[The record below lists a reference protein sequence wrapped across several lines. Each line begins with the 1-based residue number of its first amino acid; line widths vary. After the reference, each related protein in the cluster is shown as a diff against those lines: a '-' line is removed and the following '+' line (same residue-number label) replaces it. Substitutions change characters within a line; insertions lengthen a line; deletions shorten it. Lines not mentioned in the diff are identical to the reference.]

1 MENHPLFHSIHQLS
15 RQLTKHINEA
25 LQPLG
30 LYSAQWSVIYV
41 LKTRGSLTQT
51 ELCEYLAVEAPP
63 MTRTIQRLV
72 KQGYVRKVSGE
83 DKRTKLIQLTD
94 EALAE
99 YPKWEE
105 AIVNMH
111 DTLLKGFPESS
122 QDAFYILVSDWLRQ
136 LQPQTSLREERDTN
150 E

>member
-1 MENHPLFHSIHQLS
+1 MQNHHLFHSIHQLS

-94 EALAE
+94 EALSE

-111 DTLLKGFPESS
+111 DTLLKGFSESS
-122 QDAFYILVSDWLRQ
+122 QEACYILVSDWLRQ
-136 LQPQTSLREERDTN
+136 LQPQTSMREERDTN